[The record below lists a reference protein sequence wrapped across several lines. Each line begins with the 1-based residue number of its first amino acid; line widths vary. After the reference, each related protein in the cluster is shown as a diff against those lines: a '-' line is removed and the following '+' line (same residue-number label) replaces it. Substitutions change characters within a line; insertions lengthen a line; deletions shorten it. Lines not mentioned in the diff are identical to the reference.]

1 MIWRNM
7 RKYFVIAVLVAIVFC
22 GCRNR
27 AVESEPAAALP
38 ETLLYGMPGSYD
50 MLLVRRGFSIGYSYE
65 MRQAMWVSYMLT
77 ANNLKAKKVRRTNTF
92 KPDPAIKFRPVR
104 PKDYNR
110 TGYDRGHL
118 APAADMSFSLQA
130 MSESFYMSNMSPQ
143 YADFNRG
150 IWKDLESKVRNY
162 AVYHGDI
169 YVVTGPVFDPDKPV
183 ITIGA
188 NAVAVPDKYYK
199 VVLDVKSPK
208 PKAIGFV
215 LENRGSKKSLREFAV
230 TVDAVEKLTGLD
242 FFSNLDDT
250 SEARLESQC
259 DFDAWEKVLP
269 PKLRSK

>member
-50 MLLVRRGFSIGYSYE
+50 ILLVRRGFSIGYSHE

-118 APAADMSFSLQA
+118 APAADMSYSVETMQH
-130 MSESFYMSNMSPQ
+130 SFFMSNISPQ
-143 YADFNRG
+143 LPGCNRG
-150 IWKDLESKVRNY
+150 IWKRLEKQVRQW
-162 AVYHGDI
+162 ALKEEKLFI
-169 YVVTGPVFDPDKPV
+169 VTGPVFSNQKINMMKGSDIP
-183 ITIGA
+183 
-188 NAVAVPDKYYK
+188 VPDAFYK
-199 VVLDVKSPK
+199 VVYDMTPPEKMI
-208 PKAIGFV
+208 AFV
-215 LENRGSKKSLREFAV
+215 VPNSSSRKWLASFV
-230 TVDAVEKLTGLD
+230 VPVDLVEKLTGND
-242 FFSNLDDT
+242 FFSELDDKK
-250 SEARLESQC
+250 EALLEMNS
-259 DFDAWEKVLP
+259 DFQAWHGMKR
-269 PKLRSK
+269 KR